1 MTVPEA
7 RACCAA
13 LEIIPWDDHAIV
25 PAITAVSAAL
35 LAASPRVTPVAREPG
50 LWWAGASGFG
60 ALGGEPALARA
71 LLAIARSWHP
81 LARVTVAGSCVAA
94 RAATWSASAR
104 ASGLVIVPPERD
116 VRYLAAAP
124 LALIPM
130 SEELRETLA
139 ALGMGTAGAFAALDA
154 DDVERRWGAEGLAA
168 WRLARGEDRRRPVL
182 ARVDEPR
189 VVDAELPAPTS
200 TMEPVLFLARAA
212 IDALATALVHDG
224 RAAAAIAVTLTLDSA
239 RSALPEGAP
248 PHTVTREARF
258 PRPTARAVHL
268 FDQCRAL
275 LERWPLTAPAC
286 GVRVAVVATAPLS
299 GEQGDLL
306 TPEWRDAAAADA
318 ALARL
323 RAELGAG
330 TVVRPVERDEHRPER
345 QGEWEEE
352 HQAAG
357 SRQMAGDDELPT
369 PGSGPSTSDG
379 GPHTSD
385 AKELPVAARNRA
397 AAVLRLLEAPEAVE
411 VERRSGR
418 PAAVR
423 WRGRRHTFARLH
435 GPERL
440 SGDWWRDDG
449 YRREYWRSEDED
461 TDDLL
466 VFEENGTWYVQGW
479 FD

>member
-1 MTVPEA
+1 MTAPEA

-13 LEIIPWDDHAIV
+13 LEIIPWDDHAIAG
-25 PAITAVSAAL
+25 AITTVSAAL
-35 LAASPRVTPVAREPG
+35 LAASPRVTPVPREPG
-50 LWWAGASGFG
+50 LWWVGASGFG
-60 ALGGEPALARA
+60 ALGGEPALAHA
-71 LLAIARSWHP
+71 LLMIARHWHPRARVAIAD
-81 LARVTVAGSCVAA
+81 SCVAA
-94 RAATWSASAR
+94 RAATWSTAAR
-104 ASGLVIVPPERD
+104 ANSTVIVPAECD
-116 VRYLAAAP
+116 ARYLAGAP

-130 SEELRETLA
+130 DEELRETLA
-139 ALGMGTAGAFAALDA
+139 ALGILTGGAFAALDA
-154 DDVERRWGAEGLAA
+154 DDVERRWGAEGLDA
-168 WRLARGEDRRRPVL
+168 WHLARGEDRRRPVL
-182 ARVDEPR
+182 ARVNEPR
-189 VVDAELPAPTS
+189 VVDVELPAPTT

-212 IDALATALVHDG
+212 LDALAAELVSDG

-239 RSALPEGAP
+239 RSALPGGAP
-248 PHTVTREARF
+248 PHTVTREVRF

-275 LERWPLTAPAC
+275 LEQWPLTAPAC
-286 GVRVAVVATAPLS
+286 GVKLAVVATAPLS

-345 QGEWEEE
+345 QGAWEDGVGVRVDG
-352 HQAAG
+352 AIPA
-357 SRQMAGDDELPT
+357 
-369 PGSGPSTSDG
+369 PSTLT
-379 GPHTSD
+379 P
-385 AKELPVAARNRA
+385 LVP

-411 VERRSGR
+411 VERRGGR

-423 WRGRRHTFARLH
+423 WRGRRHAFARLH

-440 SGDWWRDDG
+440 SGDWWRDDS
-449 YRREYWRSEDED
+449 YRREYWRGEGEEKG
-461 TDDLL
+461 DLL

>member
-1 MTVPEA
+1 MTAPEA

-13 LEIIPWDDHAIV
+13 LEIIPWDDYTIAG
-25 PAITAVSAAL
+25 AITAVSAAL
-35 LAASPRVTPVAREPG
+35 LTASPRVTPVAQEPG
-50 LWWAGASGFG
+50 LWWAGADGFG
-60 ALGGEPALARA
+60 ALGGEPALART
-71 LLAIARSWHP
+71 LLMPARHWHP
-81 LARVTVAGSCVAA
+81 RARVAIAGSCVAA
-94 RAATWSASAR
+94 RAATWSTAAR
-104 ASGLVIVPPERD
+104 ANSMVIVPAECD
-116 VRYLAAAP
+116 ARYLAGAP

-130 SEELRETLA
+130 DEELRETLA
-139 ALGMGTAGAFAALDA
+139 ALGILTGGAFAALDA
-154 DDVERRWGAEGLAA
+154 DDVERRWGAEGLDA

-182 ARVDEPR
+182 ARVNEPR
-189 VVDAELPAPTS
+189 VVDVELPAPTS

-212 IDALATALVHDG
+212 LDTLAAELVSDG

-239 RSALPEGAP
+239 RSALPGGAP
-248 PHTVTREARF
+248 PHTVTREVRF

-275 LERWPLTAPAC
+275 LEQWPLTAPAC
-286 GVRVAVVATAPLS
+286 GVKVAVVATAPLS
-299 GEQGDLL
+299 SEQGDLL

-345 QGEWEEE
+345 QGEWKEE
-352 HQAAG
+352 HPAVAG
-357 SRQMAGDDELPT
+357 RQMSGDSD
-369 PGSGPSTSDG
+369 PSTSDVND
-379 GPHTSD
+379 PP
-385 AKELPVAARNRA
+385 AVARNQT
-397 AAVLRLLEAPEAVE
+397 AAVLRLLEVPETVE

-423 WRGRRHTFARLH
+423 WRGRRHAFAHLH

-440 SGDWWRDDG
+440 SGDWWRDDS
-449 YRREYWRSEDED
+449 YRREYWRGEGEEKG
-461 TDDLL
+461 DLL
-466 VFEENGTWYVQGW
+466 MFEENGTWYVQGW